1 MIRLQALCEDLKH
14 TLEPDVFRDVCP
26 NGLQVEGSPQVRT
39 FAASVSSSLAVIK
52 QAVALGVDLLL
63 VHHGI
68 FWNKDSLPIVGVKKE
83 KIALLLQHNI
93 SLVAYHLPLDAHA
106 LYGNNYRAAQLLGWQ
121 EIEPFFKLDGQ
132 FIGVKGR
139 VPKLSAP
146 LFQKQLENFYD
157 HPAHAV
163 LAGPPVIE
171 TAALISGGAH
181 RSIDCAIAEG
191 LDCFI
196 TGSFDEPTWHQ
207 AHEGKIHFF
216 AMGHSAT
223 EKIGP
228 FSLGEYLHSRFH
240 LPWQWIEEK
249 NPF

>member
-14 TLEPDVFRDVCP
+14 TLEPDFFKDGCP
-26 NGLQVEGSPQVRT
+26 NGLQVEGVQEIRT
-39 FAASVSSSLAVIK
+39 FAAAVSASLSVIK
-52 QAVALGVDLLL
+52 QAVSVGVDLLL

-68 FWNKDSLPIVGVKKE
+68 FWNKDPMPIVGVKKE

-93 SLVAYHLPLDAHA
+93 SLVAYHLPLDAHP

-121 EIEPFFKLDGQ
+121 DIQPFCKLDGQ
-132 FIGVKGR
+132 YIGVKGR
-139 VPKLSAP
+139 IPKISP
-146 LFQKQLENFYD
+146 VSFQKQLEDFYQ
-157 HPAHAV
+157 HPAQAV
-163 LAGPPVIE
+163 LTGPPLIE

-181 RSIDCAIAEG
+181 RYIDCAIAEG
-191 LDCFI
+191 VDCFI

-216 AMGHSAT
+216 ALGHAAT

-228 FSLGEYLHSRFH
+228 FSLGEYLHTKFN
-240 LPWQWIEEK
+240 LPWEWIEEK